1 MAISPAERFGRLEV
15 RMDGVEAAV
24 LNFRNLDKN
33 VNEFMTEFRT
43 LKKADDAFHNKRDE
57 EIKNAAQ
64 AAAAQVKAD
73 LESRHEARDE
83 ADRRFKR
90 WVSVVGV
97 VISFLLLVIAYRE
110 FSRKIVAVNKSEP
123 TVQPLNAPQ
132 ASEGSRTSW

>member
-33 VNEFMTEFRT
+33 INEFMTEFRT
-43 LKKADDAFHNKRDE
+43 LKKADDEFHNKRDE

-64 AAAAQVKAD
+64 AAAAH

-132 ASEGSRTSW
+132 ASEGSRPSW